1 MTTDFT
7 NPSAPSAPTPSSSGG
22 AKPPSSGLEPNVA
35 SLLCYLCGWL
45 SGLIFIL
52 IEKDNKTVKFHAW
65 HSLFLNLGFFALYVA
80 LTIVSAVLGQIAP
93 VLGMLFGLVVLV
105 LNLAFLVLW
114 IILMVKA
121 YQGLKF
127 TLPIITEMAQKQ
139 ADK

>member
-7 NPSAPSAPTPSSSGG
+7 NPSAPPSPMPSSSGG

-52 IEKDNKTVKFHAW
+52 IEKDDKTVKFHAW

-80 LTIVSAVLGQIAP
+80 LTIVSAILGQIAP
-93 VLGMLFGLVVLV
+93 VLGMLFGLIMLL

-121 YQGLKF
+121 YQGSRL
-127 TLPIITEMAQKQ
+127 TLPVITEMAQKQ

>member
-7 NPSAPSAPTPSSSGG
+7 NPAAPASAPIPSSGG
-22 AKPPSSGLEPNVA
+22 GKPPTSGLEPNVA

-80 LTIVSAVLGQIAP
+80 LTIVSAILSQIAP
-93 VLGMLFGLVVLV
+93 VLGMLFGLIMLV
-105 LNLAFLVLW
+105 LNLGFLVLW
-114 IILMVKA
+114 IILMIKA
-121 YQGLKF
+121 FQGSRL
-127 TLPIITEMAQKQ
+127 TLPVITEMAQKQ

>member
-7 NPSAPSAPTPSSSGG
+7 NPSSPASAPTPSSGG
-22 AKPPSSGLEPNVA
+22 GKPPTSGLEPNVA

-80 LTIVSAVLGQIAP
+80 LTIVSAILSQIAP
-93 VLGMLFGLVVLV
+93 VLGMLFGLIMLV
-105 LNLAFLVLW
+105 LNLGFLVLW
-114 IILMVKA
+114 IILMIKA
-121 YQGLKF
+121 FQGSRL
-127 TLPIITEMAQKQ
+127 TLPVITEMAQKQ